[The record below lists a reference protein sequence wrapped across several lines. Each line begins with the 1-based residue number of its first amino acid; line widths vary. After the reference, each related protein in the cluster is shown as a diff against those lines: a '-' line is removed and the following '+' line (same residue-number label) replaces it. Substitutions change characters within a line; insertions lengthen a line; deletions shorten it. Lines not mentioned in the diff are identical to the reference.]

1 MNIRKHWKNLL
12 LATTALFWAGC
23 NSDSDDASPT
33 AAVNTLSSADES
45 SSSGSEGGNDTSG
58 EGHSSEK
65 ASSSSVAESSSSSEE
80 SKLVGHRVINVMSD
94 MEVLPEGCEP
104 NREGYNPAYMAP
116 SQTAEIAFSS
126 KIAKMLEKEGITP
139 EAEECLKDIM
149 AHLQQ
154 PVMAYGVT
162 SELVLDVKCK
172 DGSTYF
178 SQSTLRY
185 AERYEVTPE
194 EFVAMSEACDKKF
207 DEATQKLTERA
218 EACLEPKEQDIENQP

>member
-1 MNIRKHWKNLL
+1 VNIRKHWKNLL

-33 AAVNTLSSADES
+33 AAVDTLSSADES

-178 SQSTLRY
+178 SKSTLRY

-194 EFVAMSEACDKKF
+194 EFVAMSEASDKKF

-218 EACLEPKEQDIENQP
+218 EACLEKPEEP